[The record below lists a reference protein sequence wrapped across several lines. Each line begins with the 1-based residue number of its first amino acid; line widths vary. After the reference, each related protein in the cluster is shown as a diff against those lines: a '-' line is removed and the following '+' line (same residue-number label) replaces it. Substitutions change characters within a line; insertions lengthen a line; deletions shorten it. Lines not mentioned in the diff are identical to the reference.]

1 MGRLFGTDGV
11 RGIANSELTCELA
24 FKLGQAGAYVLA
36 SQVHRPSI
44 LVGRDTRI
52 SGDMLEAAL
61 VAGICSVGARAMV
74 LGVVP
79 TPAIAY
85 LTRYYNADAGV
96 MISASHNPVEYNG
109 IKFFDGRGYKL
120 PDALEDRIE
129 SIILDGAETISLPTG
144 IELGRR
150 VRMRNARRDYVEF
163 LKSTSDVSLNGLH
176 VVLDCANGSASE
188 YASTVLTDMGAKVMP
203 YYCTPD
209 GTDIND
215 NCGSTHPQRLQQLV
229 VENGADVGLAFDGD
243 ADRLISVD
251 DHGQVV
257 DGDQM
262 MAIVG
267 THMHAK
273 GQLKRDAI
281 VSTVMSNMGLELALK
296 AAGISNVRTR
306 VGDRYVL
313 EHMLEHGYNLGG
325 EQSGHIIFLDHNTT
339 GDGILSAIQL
349 LTVMVETG
357 RPLSRLSKCMT
368 VLPQAL
374 VNATVSEEG
383 KEGYADVP
391 EIAARISELERKY
404 SGQGRVFIRASGT
417 EPLVR
422 VMIEGKE
429 RKELEDDAFELARM
443 IERHFPKR

>member
-1 MGRLFGTDGV
+1 
-11 RGIANSELTCELA
+11 
-24 FKLGQAGAYVLA
+24 
-36 SQVHRPSI
+36 
-44 LVGRDTRI
+44 
-52 SGDMLEAAL
+52 
-61 VAGICSVGARAMV
+61 
-74 LGVVP
+74 
-79 TPAIAY
+79 
-85 LTRYYNADAGV
+85 
-96 MISASHNPVEYNG
+96 
-109 IKFFDGRGYKL
+109 
-120 PDALEDRIE
+120 
-129 SIILDGAETISLPTG
+129 
-144 IELGRR
+144 
-150 VRMRNARRDYVEF
+150 
-163 LKSTSDVSLNGLH
+163 
-176 VVLDCANGSASE
+176 
-188 YASTVLTDMGAKVMP
+188 
-203 YYCTPD
+203 
-209 GTDIND
+209 
-215 NCGSTHPQRLQQLV
+215 
-229 VENGADVGLAFDGD
+229 
-243 ADRLISVD
+243 
-251 DHGQVV
+251 
-257 DGDQM
+257 
-262 MAIVG
+262 
-267 THMHAK
+267 MHAK
-273 GQLKRDAI
+273 GQLKRDSI

-296 AAGISNVRTR
+296 AAGINNVRTR

-391 EIAARISELERKY
+391 EIAARISDLERKY

-422 VMIEGKE
+422 VMIEGKD

>member
-1 MGRLFGTDGV
+1 MDRLFGTDGV

-85 LTRYYNADAGV
+85 LTRYYDADAGV

-120 PDALEDRIE
+120 PDALEERIE
-129 SIILDGAETISLPTG
+129 SIILDGAENISLPTG

-163 LKSTSDVSLNGLH
+163 LKSTSGVSLNGLH

-188 YASTVLTDMGAKVMP
+188 YAAAVLTDMGAKVMP

-267 THMHAK
+267 MHMHAK
-273 GQLKRDAI
+273 GKLKRNSI

-296 AAGISNVRTR
+296 SVGITNVRTR

-374 VNATVSEEG
+374 VNATVSDEG
-383 KEGYADVP
+383 KERYSDVP
-391 EIAARISELERKY
+391 EITARISELERKY

-422 VMIEGKE
+422 VMIEGKD

-443 IERHFPKR
+443 IERQFPKR

>member
-129 SIILDGAETISLPTG
+129 SIILDGSETIALPTG

-163 LKSTSDVSLNGLH
+163 LKSTSGVSLNGLH
-176 VVLDCANGSASE
+176 VVLDCSNGSASE
-188 YASTVLTDMGAKVMP
+188 YAATVLTDMGAKVMP

-267 THMHAK
+267 MHMHAK
-273 GQLKRDAI
+273 GQLKRDSI

-296 AAGISNVRTR
+296 AAGINNVRTR

-391 EIAARISELERKY
+391 EIAARISDLERKY

-422 VMIEGKE
+422 VMIEGKD

>member
-129 SIILDGAETISLPTG
+129 SIILDGSETIALPTG

-163 LKSTSDVSLNGLH
+163 LKSTSGVSLNGLH

-188 YASTVLTDMGAKVMP
+188 YAATVLTDMGAKVMP
-203 YYCTPD
+203 L
-209 GTDIND
+209 
-215 NCGSTHPQRLQQLV
+215 H
-229 VENGADVGLAFDGD
+229 
-243 ADRLISVD
+243 
-251 DHGQVV
+251 
-257 DGDQM
+257 
-262 MAIVG
+262 
-267 THMHAK
+267 
-273 GQLKRDAI
+273 
-281 VSTVMSNMGLELALK
+281 
-296 AAGISNVRTR
+296 
-306 VGDRYVL
+306 
-313 EHMLEHGYNLGG
+313 
-325 EQSGHIIFLDHNTT
+325 
-339 GDGILSAIQL
+339 
-349 LTVMVETG
+349 
-357 RPLSRLSKCMT
+357 SR
-368 VLPQAL
+368 
-374 VNATVSEEG
+374 
-383 KEGYADVP
+383 
-391 EIAARISELERKY
+391 
-404 SGQGRVFIRASGT
+404 
-417 EPLVR
+417 
-422 VMIEGKE
+422 
-429 RKELEDDAFELARM
+429 
-443 IERHFPKR
+443 RHRHK

>member
-129 SIILDGAETISLPTG
+129 NIILDGAETITLPTG
-144 IELGRR
+144 IEIGRR

-163 LKSTSDVSLNGLH
+163 LKSTSGVSLNGLH

-188 YASTVLTDMGAKVMP
+188 YAATVLTDMGAKVMP

-273 GQLKRDAI
+273 GQLKRDSI

-296 AAGISNVRTR
+296 SAGINNVRTR

-383 KEGYADVP
+383 KEGYSSVP
-391 EIAARISELERKY
+391 EIAARIAELERKY

-422 VMIEGKE
+422 VMIEGQD

-443 IERHFPKR
+443 IERHFPRR